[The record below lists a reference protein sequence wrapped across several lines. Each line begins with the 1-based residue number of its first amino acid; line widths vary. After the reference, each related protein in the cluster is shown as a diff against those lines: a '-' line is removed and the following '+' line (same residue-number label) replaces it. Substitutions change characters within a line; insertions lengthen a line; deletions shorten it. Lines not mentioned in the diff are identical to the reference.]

1 MCLKTAVPSLS
12 KTTEF
17 ADNTLIINNFQL
29 SFYRTIADI
38 RKNFDED
45 KTSGRFETSPT
56 LDLSNDFFLSLDYLE
71 TIERTPPTD
80 YSFAYLVIQNTETG
94 KIAGFMACQVKY
106 FDAAKSFNFKEDNLT
121 LFDKLKINAQK
132 LVAKLTRFSTLII
145 GNLTLTGQH
154 SFYFDDTEIHDFEL
168 KKRLYTEGVSF
179 LKKQLWDKHKI
190 KIASVFVK
198 DFYQD
203 SANYALMQAVKSGGY
218 NEFQVEPNFVF
229 DIKDEWKTFDNY
241 LEALGSKYRVR
252 VKRAFKKLG
261 ANVEKKEFF
270 EERILA
276 NQLAINDLY
285 EQVSGGAGFN
295 LVDLNKDYFL
305 QMKTDLGDNFRLFGY
320 FLDHQLIGFYT
331 TINNGEELEAHFL
344 GYEASL
350 NHEHQ
355 VYLNMLFDIINLGI
369 EGKFKKIIFSRTAHE
384 IKSSVGAEPVEMSLF
399 MRHDNLIV
407 NRLLPWILRVLSPRA
422 EWTPRTPFK

>member
-12 KTTEF
+12 KTTEL
-17 ADNTLIINNFQL
+17 ADNQLIINNFQL
-29 SFYRTIADI
+29 SFFRTIADV
-38 RKNFDED
+38 RKHIDTD
-45 KTSGRFETSPT
+45 KTSARFQTSPT
-56 LDLSNDFFLSLDYLE
+56 LTSPLHLINDFFLSLDYLE
-71 TIERTPPTD
+71 TIERAPPTD
-80 YSFAYLVIQNTETG
+80 YSFAYLLIQNTETG
-94 KIAGFMACQVKY
+94 NIAGFMACQVKY

-121 LFDKLKINAQK
+121 IFDKLKINAQK

-154 SFYFDDTEIHDFEL
+154 SFYFNDAEINDFEL

-179 LKKQLWDKHKI
+179 LKKQLWDKHRI

-203 SANYALMQAVKSGGY
+203 S
-218 NEFQVEPNFVF
+218 
-229 DIKDEWKTFDNY
+229 DDWHTFDNY

-276 NQLAINDLY
+276 NKLAINDLY

-320 FLDHQLIGFYT
+320 FLDNQLIGFYT
-331 TINNGEELEAHFL
+331 TISNGEELEAHFL

-355 VYLNMLFDIINLGI
+355 VYLNMLYDIINLGI

-407 NRLLPWILRVLSPRA
+407 NRLLPWILRVLSPRV